1 MSLKIIIIEFASTC
15 LGKDFQCMKCY
26 LTFCCSCIKFVPEPE
41 DSILLSTSLNIY
53 RKFNHYSKALQL
65 ALQLNDL
72 DLIREIF
79 LSAKENP

>member
-1 MSLKIIIIEFASTC
+1 MIIIIEFVSTC
-15 LGKDFQCMKCY
+15 LGNALSVCVESLSVFY
-26 LTFCCSCIKFVPEPE
+26 CSCVKYVPEPE
-41 DSILLSTSLNIY
+41 DSILLTTSLTIY

-79 LSAKENP
+79 LSAKENL